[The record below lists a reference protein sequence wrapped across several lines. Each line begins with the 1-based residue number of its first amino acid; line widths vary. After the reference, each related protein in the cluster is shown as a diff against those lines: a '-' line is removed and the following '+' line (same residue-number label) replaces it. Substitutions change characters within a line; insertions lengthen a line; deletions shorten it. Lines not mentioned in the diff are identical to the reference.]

1 MPRTLDPVEQAM
13 LQNLRTMA
21 GGMDPATG
29 MSLSATARIAAAEK
43 YTAFLTKLE
52 SIDAWHEKQQLE
64 TDKQKHDQNMDV
76 AKLQI
81 ESTNE
86 TRRIDL
92 EYDRLQ
98 VQKAEIVIRAL
109 EIAARNPELRQLH
122 GVVNELSL
130 RLLGGEVVPSVPML
144 EDNGKK

>member
-1 MPRTLDPVEQAM
+1 M